1 MIHRRGRAIVIVL
14 LLMLVMAA
22 CGKAGSDQAGSTDPN
37 QAATEDNKGASGDAA
52 QTEKGAEGNH
62 SESGSEQAASEEDA
76 EMAELLK
83 QFGEQTPARI
93 VTLSVSITEI
103 LHELGIEPVGLP
115 TTNSKLPE
123 SLAEVP
129 RIGSSHQPDLEQIA
143 KLQPDVV
150 LGPASIKDSMEKKLG
165 PASLPSA
172 YLPVDSL
179 EQLKLSTKTLGRLL
193 GRDDQANAFLQ
204 DIERQE
210 REAIEGVKGKP
221 APKVMFLFGSAE
233 ALMLMNDNTF
243 AGSLARNL
251 GAVNVVSEELK
262 LTEAYVPFNM
272 ESIVAANPDVILL
285 VAHGDPDA
293 VAKKFEED
301 VKKNGAWEK
310 LNAFQNG
317 KMATLDFEL
326 FGIASIVKAPDAYK
340 EMARTLYD

>member
-1 MIHRRGRAIVIVL
+1 MIHRKGKAAVIIL
-14 LLMLVMAA
+14 IMMLVVAA
-22 CGKAGSDQAGSTDPN
+22 CGTAGSEQAGSAAPN
-37 QAATEDNKGASGDAA
+37 KAVTEDNKGASGDVA
-52 QTEKGAEGNH
+52 QTAEGAKDRS
-62 SESGSEQAASEEDA
+62 SEAGSEQSANEEDEA
-76 EMAELLK
+76 MAELLK
-83 QFGEQTPARI
+83 QFGEQKPARI

-123 SLAEVP
+123 SLADVP

-210 REAIEGVKGKP
+210 REAIEQVKGKP

-251 GAVNVVSEELK
+251 GAVNVVSEGLK

-340 EMARTLYD
+340 EMARTLYE

>member
-1 MIHRRGRAIVIVL
+1 MIHRKGKAAVIIFIM
-14 LLMLVMAA
+14 MLVVAA
-22 CGKAGSDQAGSTDPN
+22 CGTAGSDQAGSAAPN
-37 QAATEDNKGASGDAA
+37 QAVAEDTNGSSGDVA
-52 QTEKGAEGNH
+52 QTAEDAKDNS
-62 SESGSEQAASEEDA
+62 SEAGSEQTVSEDDEA
-76 EMAELLK
+76 MAELLK
-83 QFGEQTPARI
+83 QFGERKPARI

-103 LHELGIEPVGLP
+103 LHELGIKPVGLP

-123 SLAEVP
+123 SLADVP

-210 REAIEGVKGKP
+210 REAIEQVKGKP

-340 EMARTLYD
+340 EMARTLYE

>member
-1 MIHRRGRAIVIVL
+1 MIHRKGKAAVIIFIM
-14 LLMLVMAA
+14 MLAVAA
-22 CGKAGSDQAGSTDPN
+22 CGNAGSEQAGSAAPN
-37 QAATEDNKGASGDAA
+37 QAAAEDTNGSSGDVS
-52 QTEKGAEGNH
+52 QTAEDAKDNS
-62 SESGSEQAASEEDA
+62 SEAGSEQSANEEDEA
-76 EMAELLK
+76 MAELLK
-83 QFGEQTPARI
+83 QFGEQKSARI

-123 SLAEVP
+123 SLADVP

-193 GRDDQANAFLQ
+193 GRDDQAKAFLQ
-204 DIERQE
+204 DIEREE
-210 REAIEGVKGKP
+210 REAIEQVKGKP

>member
-1 MIHRRGRAIVIVL
+1 MIHTRGKAAVIIL
-14 LLMLVMAA
+14 LLMLVVAA
-22 CGKAGSDQAGSTDPN
+22 CGTAGSEQAGSPAPK
-37 QAATEDNKGASGDAA
+37 QAAAEENKGATEDAA
-52 QTEKGAEGNH
+52 QMEKGAESNN
-62 SESGSEQAASEEDA
+62 SEGGSEQSASEGA

-83 QFGEQTPARI
+83 QFGEQAPARI

-103 LHELGIEPVGLP
+103 LHELGIEPVGVP

-123 SLAEVP
+123 SLADVP

-193 GRDDQANAFLQ
+193 GREDQANAFLQ
-204 DIERQE
+204 EVERQE
-210 REAIEGVKGKP
+210 REAIEQVEGKP

-251 GAVNVVSEELK
+251 GAINVVSEELK

-293 VAKKFEED
+293 VAQKFEED

-310 LNAFQNG
+310 LNAIQNG
-317 KMATLDFEL
+317 KMASLDFEL

-340 EMARTLYD
+340 EMARILYE

>member
-1 MIHRRGRAIVIVL
+1 MIHRKGKAAIIIFIM
-14 LLMLVMAA
+14 MLVVAA
-22 CGKAGSDQAGSTDPN
+22 CGTAGSEQAGSAAPN
-37 QAATEDNKGASGDAA
+37 QAAAEDTNGSSGDVS
-52 QTEKGAEGNH
+52 QTAEDAKDNS
-62 SESGSEQAASEEDA
+62 SEAGSEQSANEEDEA
-76 EMAELLK
+76 MAELLK
-83 QFGEQTPARI
+83 QFGEQKPARI

-103 LHELGIEPVGLP
+103 LHKLGIQPVGLP

-123 SLAEVP
+123 SLAEIP

-210 REAIEGVKGKP
+210 REAIEQVKGKP

-340 EMARTLYD
+340 EMARTLYE